1 MKAEKHN
8 FKQIQNI
15 DNRLKNQEKRIKNL
29 KSKLYNKLENQAV
42 QIKRQRFHF
51 QNYISK
57 QKKNSIAIFTV
68 LFGLLLEIFGALL
81 LSAPA
86 LSTKIKKRINFDMRS
101 TPGLDLLIGDPERKQ
116 ILTNYSMIGS
126 VILCLGFFVQFIG
139 TAFLLN
145 LPFLLIA
152 LTIIVV
158 MSVIVIIVFVLL
170 GIDPEQDRNQK
181 ITILF
186 KNIMRLLKFMVN
198 SILLLKK
205 QCDICLKKTKKG
217 EVFVLWRDE
226 SDSSEK
232 HPYLHPPG
240 SFFVGHERCLNEHLE
255 FQIKNEGRQEGAKK
269 IKKNYHLKKGAVF
282 LESCY
287 SQYKKRFKT
296 RSDYSTPSLK
306 EIEMDKAV
314 EKIQRI
320 NKA

>member
-15 DNRLKNQEKRIKNL
+15 DKRLKNQEEQIKNL
-29 KSKLYNKLENQAV
+29 KSKLYNKLENQAI
-42 QIKRQRFHF
+42 QIKRQ
-51 QNYISK
+51 QK
-57 QKKNSIAIFTV
+57 QIKKTAEKNNRAIFTV
-68 LFGLLLEIFGALL
+68 LFGLLLEIIGALL
-81 LSAPA
+81 LSAPT
-86 LSTKIKKRINFDMRS
+86 LSTKINKRINFNMRF
-101 TPGLDLLIGDPERKQ
+101 TPGSDLLIEDPERKQ
-116 ILTNYSMIGS
+116 ILANYSMFGS
-126 VILCLGFFVQFIG
+126 IILSFGFLVQFIG
-139 TAFLLN
+139 AVCLLN
-145 LPFLLIA
+145 SHFLLII
-152 LTIIVV
+152 LTIIFGILF
-158 MSVIVIIVFVLL
+158 SVFIFCFLL

-181 ITILF
+181 IIILF

-217 EVFVLWRDE
+217 EAFVLWRDE

-255 FQIKNEGRQEGAKK
+255 FQIKNEGRHEVTKK

-287 SQYKKRFKT
+287 SQYKKQFKI